1 MFRHQSQ
8 ACEEDARTAATP
20 ARAACMSIKEARVV
34 IPLKISG
41 WTRFVNPRSGR
52 RAQIAG

>member
-20 ARAACMSIKEARVV
+20 ERAACMSVEEVRFV

-41 WTRFVNPRSGR
+41 WTRFVNPRSGTAR
-52 RAQIAG
+52 K

>member
-20 ARAACMSIKEARVV
+20 ERAACMSVEEVRFV
-34 IPLKISG
+34 ILLKISG
-41 WTRFVNPRSGR
+41 WTRFVNPRSGTAR
-52 RAQIAG
+52 K